1 MSKELKVWT
10 SRVDYSASGSE
21 VVLNTTAKSANDL
34 GKLFAPPWKLVMA
47 SKNGE
52 IEWDEYCRRYLKLMR
67 ERYDEDRA
75 AFHRICEAGEVVL
88 LCYCRNT
95 AMGSKRCHRYL
106 LADVLV
112 KVAIKKL
119 GIDAK
124 YMGERVNHSNQVTQE
139 RKRHA
144 KRTRQLNR

>member
-1 MSKELKVWT
+1 
-10 SRVDYSASGSE
+10 
-21 VVLNTTAKSANDL
+21 
-34 GKLFAPPWKLVMA
+34 MA
-47 SKNGE
+47 SKTGQ

-67 ERYDEDRA
+67 ERYDEDRP

-95 AMGSKRCHRYL
+95 VMGSKRCHRYL

-124 YMGERVNHSNQVTQE
+124 YMGERVNHTNQVTQGAE
-139 RKRHA
+139 TSCQADTHFSKLEPLSNTSDSHTGSRFKFQEE
-144 KRTRQLNR
+144 TTS